1 MAKKRVRLGDLH
13 EKITFYNM
21 TQVVEAGSGA
31 TFLDQVLLK
40 GDVPCSVKYIG
51 SPSSG
56 SSEEEQNEQRTGKMK
71 IEFVC
76 RFFQGLDFLSEI
88 DYQGG
93 RFKIY
98 SIHVR
103 GKREWYEIRAELQ
116 DDESLL
122 PYE

>member
-1 MAKKRVRLGDLH
+1 MH
-13 EKITFYNM
+13 ERITVYGMNPVVDNNTGAVSLAESILRDNM
-21 TQVVEAGSGA
+21 
-31 TFLDQVLLK
+31 
-40 GDVPCSVKYIG
+40 PCSVKYIG

-76 RFFQGLDFLSEI
+76 RFFDGLNFTDEI
-88 DYQGG
+88 AYQGG

-103 GKREWYEIRAELQ
+103 GKREWYELRAELQ
-116 DDESLL
+116 DDESAL
-122 PYE
+122 PYG

>member
-13 EKITFYNM
+13 ERMTVYNM
-21 TQVVEAGSGA
+21 TQVIDTGSGA
-31 TFLDQVLLK
+31 TLLDETVLKEDL
-40 GDVPCSVKYIG
+40 PCSVKYIG

-76 RFFQGLDFLSEI
+76 RFFTGLDFKSEI
-88 DYQGG
+88 SYQGG

-116 DDESLL
+116 DDDSAL

>member
-1 MAKKRVRLGDLH
+1 MAKTRVRLGQLH
-13 EKITFYNM
+13 EKITVYGM
-21 TQVVEAGSGA
+21 TPVVDTNTGA
-31 TFLDQVLLK
+31 VQMSESVIKQDL
-40 GDVPCSVKYIG
+40 PCSVKYIG

-76 RFFQGLDFLSEI
+76 RFFDGLNFTDEI
-88 DYQGG
+88 DYRGG

-103 GKREWYEIRAELQ
+103 GKREWYELRAELQ
-116 DDESLL
+116 DDESSV
-122 PYE
+122 PYG